1 MSIAIREIKSKNDLK
16 AFIKFPFR
24 LYKGNPNYVIPL
36 IEFEESTLRKDKNPA
51 FDHAEAKYWVAERE
65 GEIIGRIAAII
76 LEEELKEDQLARFGW
91 IDFIDDERVSKLLLD
106 TAKAWVVEKGTK
118 AIHGPMGF
126 TDLDFEGALVDGFDE
141 LATQATIYNFPY
153 YIDHYKAWG
162 LEVSASW
169 VELRGGVP
177 KEVPRRITRA
187 ASMVKNRFGLSV
199 KKFKNAKQI
208 LKYAPRVFAVL
219 NEAYKDL
226 YGYQQLTEKQVKYYI
241 DQYFGFIR
249 KEFVC
254 IVVND
259 KDEVVGFAL
268 SLPSLSKAFQKAK
281 GSLIPFGFVHVLKSF
296 YFNKHVDM
304 FLIGVSPEY
313 QKMGANA
320 LIFENLTATYV
331 KKGINYVSTGPMMEE
346 NRGILNS
353 FNDYDLDPL
362 KIKRSCFRK
371 DF

>member
-1 MSIAIREIKSKNDLK
+1 MSLSIREIESKKELK
-16 AFIKFPFR
+16 EFIKFPFS
-24 LYKGNPNYVIPL
+24 LYKGNSSYVIPL
-36 IEFEESTLRKDKNPA
+36 VEFEESTLRKDKNPA
-51 FDHAEAKYWVAERE
+51 FDQADAKYWVVERA
-65 GEIIGRIAAII
+65 GKIVGRIAAIV
-76 LEEELKEDQLARFGW
+76 LDEELKEEKLARFGW
-91 IDFIDDERVSKLLLD
+91 IDFIDDSEVSNLLLE
-106 TAKAWVVEKGTK
+106 TAKEWVSSKGAA

-126 TDLDFEGALVDGFDE
+126 TDLDFEGALVEGFDE
-141 LATQATIYNFPY
+141 LATQATIYNYPY

-162 LEVSASW
+162 LETSATW
-169 VELRGGVP
+169 VELRGEVP

-187 ASMVKNRFGLSV
+187 ASMVKNRFGLKV
-199 KKFKNAKQI
+199 KEFKNAKQI
-208 LKYAPRVFAVL
+208 LKYAPGVFAVL

-226 YGYQQLTEKQVKYYI
+226 YGYQQLTEKQVNYYI
-241 DQYFGFIR
+241 EQYFGFVR

-281 GSLIPFGFVHVLKSF
+281 GSLIPFGFVHVLNAF
-296 YFNKHVDM
+296 FFNKHVDM

-320 LIFENLTATYV
+320 LIFENLTSTYV

-346 NRGILNS
+346 NRGVLNS
-353 FNDYDLDPL
+353 FNDYNLDPMR
-362 KIKRSCFRK
+362 IKRSCFRK